1 MKGAKRTADKENNKL
16 RKIIDVYIKSTD
28 LNDPVWDVMEEDE
41 TKLNP
46 NLNPVQV
53 ALLNA
58 AAAAEPVKSTFKRKD
73 SVDASK
79 AQLKTLN
86 RLDIE
91 LNEILAN
98 VLKEENR
105 QRLLMSDVMKLVD
118 KNKDVFTRP
127 RNSSQDDNISVD
139 GSLPPPS
146 LKKMESNSSIRS
158 SVKIRKAADW
168 NKKHVAIQI
177 DDKDR
182 YGVIED
188 TEPHAIEQ
196 VHLGVAPL
204 APLNVMIPG
213 ADQPYQLRA
222 LMTSYPKVLRVPPV
236 AWACQMIMSIY
247 LDKIQTD
254 QERMEKGHAKLSM
267 CAHTYNYFKETLGL
281 ALAADVQMAQL
292 LKACESHVRKQP
304 RVTLFANQM
313 GLFNK
318 DEPPPMDVR
327 DTDFILHVL
336 QRLIDKGELCQEVD
350 RRKTSAKIGESL
362 KPDILRSVAVQTVH
376 DIFEKWLPDGGE
388 DYVIKVRS
396 MAHSDKGSKYVDL
409 DEFIDILLEPW
420 HNVRTHW
427 EDHARFLFHDGCSVH
442 RILQEATFANDDG
455 VQASDTILVEVHK
468 ASASDCIRRP
478 LRLFQKTESAESEF
492 GGINGPVG
500 NPNKESVCEVIN
512 FKQFMRV
519 MLVINP
525 DLPMDEVC
533 CCVFYCIVCVYC
545 VTVD

>member
-1 MKGAKRTADKENNKL
+1 MRARIRNLESEVEAIKGAKRTADKENNKL

-41 TKLNP
+41 TKLAP
-46 NLNPVQV
+46 GLNPVQV

-58 AAAAEPVKSTFKRKD
+58 AAATEPVKSTFKRKD
-73 SVDASK
+73 SVDAGK

-118 KNKDVFTRP
+118 KNKDVFTRG
-127 RNSSQDDNISVD
+127 RNASQDDNISVD
-139 GSLPPPS
+139 GSLPS
-146 LKKMESNSSIRS
+146 LKRLDSNSSIRS
-158 SVKIRKAADW
+158 SMNNTKIRKAPDW
-168 NKKHVAIQI
+168 NKRHVAIQI

-222 LMTSYPKVLRVPPV
+222 LMTTYPKVLRVPPV

-254 QERMEKGHAKLSM
+254 QERLEKGYPKLPM
-267 CAHTYNYFKETLGL
+267 CAHAYNYFKETLGL

-304 RVTLFANQM
+304 RVTLFANQL
-313 GLFNK
+313 GLFHK
-318 DEPPPMDVR
+318 DDPPPLDVR
-327 DTDFILHVL
+327 DTDFVLNVL
-336 QRLIDKGELCQEVD
+336 QSLIDKGELCQQVD
-350 RRKTSAKIGESL
+350 RRKSSTKIGESL
-362 KPDILRSVAVQTVH
+362 KPDILRTAAVQTVQ
-376 DIFEKWLPDGGE
+376 DIFSHWLTDGGE

-409 DEFIDILLEPW
+409 DEFIEVLLEPW
-420 HNVRTHW
+420 HNVRQHW

-442 RILQEATFANDDG
+442 RILQEATFANDEG

-478 LRLFQKTESAESEF
+478 LRLFQKTEAAESEF
-492 GGINGPVG
+492 GGVNGPVG

-512 FKQFMRV
+512 FKQFIRV

-525 DLPMDEVC
+525 ELPMAEVN
-533 CCVFYCIVCVYC
+533 
-545 VTVD
+545 